1 MSETNPPRKG
11 DVTVIATDALDDLV
25 IEAET
30 LRRILRDLINGMRV
44 AAEMN
49 EGSAHSRYM
58 EKACDVAEARMKKV
72 TP

>member
-1 MSETNPPRKG
+1 MSDHEER
-11 DVTVIATDALDDLV
+11 VAAMERHACY
-25 IEAET
+25 EAGHADGAREYK
-30 LRRILRDLINGMRV
+30 RILTDLINGMRA